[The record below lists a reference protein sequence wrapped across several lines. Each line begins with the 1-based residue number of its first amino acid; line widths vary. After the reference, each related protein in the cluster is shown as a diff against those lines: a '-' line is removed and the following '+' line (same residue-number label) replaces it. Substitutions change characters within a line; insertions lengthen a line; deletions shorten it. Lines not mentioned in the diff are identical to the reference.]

1 LQWKFHVSTS
11 HSAQHHEHPS
21 AAGFA
26 STQWS
31 LVLAAGQPGEPQSQA
46 ALEELCRRYWVPLYA
61 YARRRTRDVHE
72 AQDAV
77 QGFFSHLLEK
87 NTVAVAEPERG
98 RFRSFLLTAFR
109 HFLANEHAKHS
120 TRKRGG
126 GKSVLSLDFDLG
138 ESRFRHE
145 PVDRMTAERLY
156 DRQWIAT
163 LLEGVLNQ
171 LREAMARAGKKR
183 QFETLVPFLSGN
195 HDEGAYTKAATRLGI
210 TEGAAMVAVHRL
222 RGRYRRML
230 QAEIART
237 LSDPGEVE
245 DEIRH
250 LFNCLRD

>member
-1 LQWKFHVSTS
+1 MSVS
-11 HSAQHHEHPS
+11 HSAQRGDRS
-21 AAGFA
+21 GAARFA

-31 LVLAAGQPGEPQSQA
+31 LVVAAGQKGEPQSQA

-87 NTVAVAEPERG
+87 NAVAVAEPERG

-120 TRKRGG
+120 ARKRGG
-126 GKSVLSLDFDLG
+126 GTPVLSLDFSLG
-138 ESRFRHE
+138 ESRYRHE
-145 PVDRMTAERLY
+145 PVDCMTAERLY

-171 LREAMARAGKKR
+171 LRDSMARAGKER
-183 QFETLVPFLSGN
+183 LFETLVPFLSGS
-195 HDEGAYTKAATRLGI
+195 HGEGAYAKAATRLGI

-250 LFNCLRD
+250 LFNCLRG